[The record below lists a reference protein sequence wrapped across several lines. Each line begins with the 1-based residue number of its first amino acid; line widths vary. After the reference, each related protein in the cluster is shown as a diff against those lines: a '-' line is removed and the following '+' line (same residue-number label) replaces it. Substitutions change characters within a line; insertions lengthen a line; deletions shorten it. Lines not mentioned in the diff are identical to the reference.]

1 MRLGRL
7 DHDRL
12 RRDTRL
18 LADGGADLVRVGA
31 GDNGEVQDHHAD
43 ALLTGFKGDGLG
55 KEWVH
60 HGLGRTVFASSA
72 AGQMRPRRRSDV
84 DHCRSGS

>member
-7 DHDRL
+7 DHDL
-12 RRDTRL
+12 LGCDARL

-31 GDNGEVQDHHAD
+31 GDDGEIQDYHAD
-43 ALLTGFKGDGLG
+43 ALLAGFKDDGLG

-60 HGLGRTVFASSA
+60 HGLSRAVFASPA
-72 AGQMRPRRRSDV
+72 A
-84 DHCRSGS
+84 C